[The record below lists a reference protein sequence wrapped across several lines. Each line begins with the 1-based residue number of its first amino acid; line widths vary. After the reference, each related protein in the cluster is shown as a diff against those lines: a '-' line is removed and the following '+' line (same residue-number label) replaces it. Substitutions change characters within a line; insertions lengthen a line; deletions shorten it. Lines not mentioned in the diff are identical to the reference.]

1 MTTFLVVNVD
11 TVEDFRL
18 FEISGPGGHCD
29 RLLIK
34 ISSRYTLSSMQE
46 V

>member
-1 MTTFLVVNVD
+1 MTTHVD

-18 FEISGPGGHCD
+18 FEISGPGGHAD
-29 RLLIK
+29 RLLMK
-34 ISSRYTLSSMQE
+34 INSCYTLSSMQG

>member
-1 MTTFLVVNVD
+1 MTTHVD

-29 RLLIK
+29 KLLIK

>member
-1 MTTFLVVNVD
+1 MTTHVD

-18 FEISGPGGHCD
+18 FEISGRGGHCD
-29 RLLIK
+29 KLLIK